1 MTNFSV
7 DLLELLD
14 DRYNIDIKDYWSLS
28 NEERDNLTQTVI
40 LSLFATLKRQPDT
53 LPLYIR
59 LIDDRI
65 KFAEYHDEFE
75 QSEIFNRIKQELLKI
90 SPIY

>member
-7 DLLELLD
+7 DLLELID
-14 DRYNIDIKDYWSLS
+14 DRYNIDIKDYWTLS

-40 LSLFATLKRQPDT
+40 QSIFATLKRQPET
-53 LPLYIR
+53 ISLYIT
-59 LIDDRI
+59 LVNDRI
-65 KFAEYHDEFE
+65 KISEYHDEYE
-75 QSEIFNRIKQELLKI
+75 QSEIFNRIKKELLKI